1 MDLQQLASRGLVD
14 TVSPSNTRSIPS
26 PLFIHILWR
35 LTVPTSYSTVSPEV
49 CSCKH
54 YGLKADVYSF
64 AIVFWE
70 VFSGQEAYYRMSFD
84 KHFDHVV
91 IKGKRPNPKVAASNT
106 RNLSK
111 SLLHLMPEM
120 WSAKPQERP
129 TFRSI
134 CDRLAGECVLSSNQK
149 SRNLNGDNTR
159 DSDRSHQSFVTDRTR
174 YLMNRSLRSRYA
186 SDAGESNDS
195 SGSPHM
201 AT

>member
-1 MDLQQLASRGLVD
+1 MA
-14 TVSPSNTRSIPS
+14 
-26 PLFIHILWR
+26 
-35 LTVPTSYSTVSPEV
+35 PEV

-70 VFSGQEAYYRMSFD
+70 VFSGQEAYYRMSFN

-91 IKGKRPNPKVAASNT
+91 VNHKRPNPKTAAVTT

-120 WSAKPQERP
+120 WSSKPQDRP

-134 CDRLAGECVLSSNQK
+134 CDRLTGECILSSNQQ
-149 SRNLNGDNTR
+149 SRNLEGGNHK

-186 SDAGESNDS
+186 SDADS
-195 SGSPHM
+195 SGSRVVPGERHR
-201 AT
+201 